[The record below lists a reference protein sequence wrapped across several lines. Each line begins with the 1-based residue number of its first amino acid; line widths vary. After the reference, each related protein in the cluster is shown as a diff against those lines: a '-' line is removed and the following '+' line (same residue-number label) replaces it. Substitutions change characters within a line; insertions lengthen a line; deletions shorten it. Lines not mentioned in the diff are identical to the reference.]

1 MMDKVRTRMDVE
13 IAHMEDTR
21 CINQEVQSS
30 MLIRYSLRCCLS
42 EIQILETEEQQKVF
56 KVWLNAWLEIL

>member
-1 MMDKVRTRMDVE
+1 MDVE

-30 MLIRYSLRCCLS
+30 MLICYSLRCCLS
-42 EIQILETEEQQKVF
+42 EIQILETEKQ
-56 KVWLNAWLEIL
+56 